1 MVLLSFLQSGDNSK
15 NRTQY
20 YRSPLNCCAVLSA
33 MEMPMRESR
42 FFFATLLIFALATT
56 VPWSAQAQDLL
67 NIDILHT
74 FTASPDGAGPNP
86 LIRDAQGNLYGT
98 AASGGFLGCP
108 LGVGGCG
115 IVYEVAKDGTYTIL
129 YSFKG
134 GNDGGLPLSGV
145 VRDTAGNLFGTTAGV
160 NGTPSTI
167 YEIKHTGGEKIL
179 RYLGNGNFSDGAA
192 ANSAPILDSKGNLFG
207 NTSYGGDSSCG
218 FNGNGCG
225 VVYEV
230 QANGKFRVL
239 HTFTSLADGIEPIGS
254 PVMDSQGNIFGIA
267 SLGGDLNCDHPD
279 GCGLV
284 YELDHTGR
292 YRILHKFTGK
302 SDGSFPACVTD
313 DGSGNLVGVTGSG
326 GDPNCGYDGFGC
338 GTIFRIDK
346 AGKFKT
352 LYEFTPFTENNDA
365 HTCLVPDSKGNLYGT
380 NSVGGTH
387 NSGYLAVFTTEGKY
401 NVLYNFPIENSFQ
414 GGVPLGVVLG
424 QNGEFYGVNALGG
437 DLDCG
442 VENSGCGTVF
452 ELKP

>member
-1 MVLLSFLQSGDNSK
+1 
-15 NRTQY
+15 
-20 YRSPLNCCAVLSA
+20 
-33 MEMPMRESR
+33 MRESR
-42 FFFATLLIFALATT
+42 FFFPTLLILALATT

-67 NIDILHT
+67 NIETLHT

-98 AASGGFLGCP
+98 TASGGFLGCP

-115 IVYEVAKDGTYTIL
+115 IVYKVAKDGTYTIL

-134 GNDGGLPLSGV
+134 GSSDGGSPLSGV
-145 VRDTAGNLFGTTAGV
+145 VRDPAGNLFGTTGGV
-160 NGTPSTI
+160 NGSPSTI
-167 YEIKHTGGEKIL
+167 YEITSGGEEKIL

-254 PVMDSQGNIFGIA
+254 PVIDSQGNIFGIA
-267 SLGGDLNCDHPD
+267 SLGGDLSCDHPD
-279 GCGLV
+279 GCGLI
-284 YELDHTGR
+284 YELEHNGT

-302 SDGSFPACVTD
+302 SDGAFPNCVTD
-313 DGSGNLVGVTGSG
+313 DGTGNVVGVTDSG
-326 GDPNCGYDGFGC
+326 GDLSCNSGFGC

-346 AGKFKT
+346 AGKLKT
-352 LYEFTPFTENNDA
+352 LYQFPPITENNDS
-365 HTCLVPDSKGNLYGT
+365 HTCLVRDSKGNLYGT
-380 NSVGGTH
+380 NVNGGTH
-387 NSGYLAVFTTEGKY
+387 NSGYLGVFTTEGKY
-401 NVLYNFPIENSFQ
+401 DVLYNFPIDNSAH
-414 GGVPLGVVLG
+414 GGFPLGVALG
-424 QNGEFYGVNALGG
+424 PNGEFFGVTVLGG
-437 DLDCG
+437 DLNCG
-442 VENSGCGTVF
+442 VEKSGCGTVF
-452 ELKP
+452 ELRP